1 MKKIF
6 ILLLSISFISLTVEA
21 QDADKITG
29 YWLTQDKDS
38 QVKIFKAKNGK
49 YYGNIKWLDE
59 PYEEDGSEKL
69 DDNNQDESLRS
80 RPIMNLQLLKGF
92 EYDED
97 GEEWED
103 GTIYDPTNGKNYKC
117 YIWFEDGDYN
127 TLHVKGFIGFSL
139 IGREVIWTR
148 EEKQRE

>member
-6 ILLLSISFISLTVEA
+6 ILLLAIFFISLTVDA

-38 QVKIFKAKNGK
+38 QVKIFQAKNDK

-69 DDNNQDESLRS
+69 DDNNEDESLRS

-103 GTIYDPTNGKNYKC
+103 GTIYDPTNGKTYKC
-117 YIWFEDGDYN
+117 IIWFEDGDYN